1 MALGWKSN
9 YLRYKS
15 FFLNV
20 AGQYQ
25 KKNELKMFMEV
36 LLSLSAVAIF
46 GLFAIK
52 PTLTTIAT
60 LIKDMQGKRQTL
72 ALMDEKIENL
82 NQARKV
88 YDEEKAGIE
97 LLKTAIPKSGK
108 PEDWIRQIEGVT
120 SQNPVNI
127 LSITMDK
134 STILGTTVAQV
145 VNQTDIISE
154 EPMPDGAN
162 SLAFVINTSSDYS
175 LMASFIK
182 SLESL
187 RRPFKLDSVYINT
200 SQTAVGK
207 NLILVINGRSPYLI
221 GGE

>member
-97 LLKTAIPKSGK
+97 LLKTAIPKSGGK
-108 PEDWIRQIEGVT
+108 CGT
-120 SQNPVNI
+120 SI
-127 LSITMDK
+127 L
-134 STILGTTVAQV
+134 
-145 VNQTDIISE
+145 
-154 EPMPDGAN
+154 
-162 SLAFVINTSSDYS
+162 FWC
-175 LMASFIK
+175 
-182 SLESL
+182 SL
-187 RRPFKLDSVYINT
+187 RAYSGSSFGSFLFARQQGNQSH
-200 SQTAVGK
+200 
-207 NLILVINGRSPYLI
+207 
-221 GGE
+221 